1 MSMETQFVELN
12 GKKYKV
18 TYEEIKES
26 KPISEPHR
34 EKGQYYWMVDVTGT
48 PFKFTD
54 YFLEADDK
62 LFEIGNYFLTKED
75 AECVTKRVNLFRKML
90 RFSLMNGLRDM
101 KDNDNRFLLVID
113 NGEVHCSVEPCNSN
127 IPKRD
132 CVYFASDEVAGQAK
146 ELFGKEFLELYGN
159 N

>member
-1 MSMETQFVELN
+1 MSMEPQFVELN

-26 KPISEPHR
+26 EPISKPHR

-54 YFLEADDK
+54 YFSEADDR

-75 AECVTKRVNLFRKML
+75 AECVAKRVNLFRKML
-90 RFSLMNGLRDM
+90 RFSSMNGLRNLT
-101 KDNDNRFLLVID
+101 KRNDRYFLTIN
-113 NGEVHCSVEPCNSN
+113 NGEVHCAVEPYY
-127 IPKRD
+127 IRKRD
-132 CVYFASDEVAGQAK
+132 CVYFASDEVARRAK

>member
-1 MSMETQFVELN
+1 MEQIIELN
-12 GKKYKV
+12 GKKYKI

-26 KPISEPHR
+26 EPILEFHR
-34 EKGQYYWMVDVTGT
+34 EKDQHYWTVDARGT

-54 YFLEADDK
+54 YFSKEDDK
-62 LFEIGNYFLTKED
+62 LFEVGNYFLTKED
-75 AECVTKRVNLFRKML
+75 AECVTKRVNLFRRML
-90 RFSLMNGLRDM
+90 RFSLMNGLRNLT
-101 KDNDNRFLLVID
+101 KCNDRYFLTIN
-113 NGEVHCSVEPCNSN
+113 NGEVHCAVEPYY
-127 IPKRD
+127 IRKRD